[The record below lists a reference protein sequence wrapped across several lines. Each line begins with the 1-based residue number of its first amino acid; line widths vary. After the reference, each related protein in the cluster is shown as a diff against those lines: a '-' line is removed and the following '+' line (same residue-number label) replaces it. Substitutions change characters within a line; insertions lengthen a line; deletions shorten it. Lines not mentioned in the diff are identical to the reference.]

1 MAKKTARIRRT
12 FTPQF
17 KKDAVALV
25 AAGRSVNQV
34 AHDLGIARSLLQRW
48 QSQLTRAPEPADA
61 FPGTGRLP
69 RQAEEVRRL
78 QQRLRAVTEERDI
91 LKKALAYFADDQK

>member
-1 MAKKTARIRRT
+1 MARKTVRVRRA

-25 AAGRSVNQV
+25 IAGRSVTEV
-34 AHDLGIARSLLQRW
+34 ARDLGIARSLLQRW
-48 QSQLTRAPEPADA
+48 KDQLERVPQET
-61 FPGTGRLP
+61 FPGKGKLTS
-69 RQAEEVRRL
+69 QAEELRTL
-78 QQRLRAVTEERDI
+78 QKKLRDVTEERDI

>member
-12 FTPQF
+12 FTPRF
-17 KKDAVALV
+17 KKGAVALV

-34 AHDLGIARSLLQRW
+34 AHDLGSARSLLQRW
-48 QSQLTRAPEPADA
+48 QTQLTRAPEPTDA

-91 LKKALAYFADDQK
+91 LTKALAYFADDQK

>member
-1 MAKKTARIRRT
+1 M
-12 FTPQF
+12 P
-17 KKDAVALV
+17 L
-25 AAGRSVNQV
+25 RSLPGGGASNAV

-48 QSQLTRAPEPADA
+48 KTQLTRASEPTVA

-69 RQAEEVRRL
+69 RQAEEVRQL

-91 LKKALAYFADDQK
+91 LRKALAYFADDQK

>member
-1 MAKKTARIRRT
+1 MAKSTTRVRRS

-25 AAGRSVNQV
+25 TAGRNVTAV

-48 QSQLTRAPEPADA
+48 RDQLGAVPEAPVTDPGRRRPAVD
-61 FPGTGRLP
+61 
-69 RQAEEVRRL
+69 EVRRL
-78 QQRLRAVTEERDI
+78 QQQLRDVTEERDI